1 MTWNTIDFGKY
12 RDTKETIAQIAF
24 NDPNYIRWCLDGG
37 ILKGSNLQ
45 QAQLAS
51 QNLKYLRLPNQL
63 RGTHCVQMLFDY
75 QGKLTDVKVT
85 DIKSLPSIT
94 AHNEL
99 RSETLN
105 VLYKTD
111 GVGQKLIKKAL
122 KDHWLAGKS
131 LTKARLEELLSEP
144 VGSLSIH

>member
-1 MTWNTIDFGKY
+1 MTWNTINFGKY
-12 RDTKETIAQIAF
+12 RDTKESIAQIAF
-24 NDPNYIRWCLDGG
+24 SDPNYIRWCVDSG
-37 ILKGSNLQ
+37 IFKGRSLQ

-75 QGKLTDVKVT
+75 QGKLTDVKVAEV
-85 DIKSLPSIT
+85 KSLPSIT

-111 GVGQKLIKKAL
+111 GVGRKLIKKAL
-122 KDHWLAGKS
+122 KDHWLGGKS

-144 VGSLSIH
+144 VRPLSVH